1 MCGTVWPKDNR
12 GREKT
17 VLVRN
22 WSDDDGLQMDYG
34 EEQSQEDAEE
44 VERSR
49 GTNGE
54 KVLKRLRQ
62 SREGI
67 REGTRTGLRDQTG
80 GNTSFPSILVLHAW
94 GEPHEL
100 GAKSMCAGGKPT

>member
-1 MCGTVWPKDNR
+1 MWPKDNR

-49 GTNGE
+49 GTNAE

-67 REGTRTGLRDQTG
+67 KGRGHKDRTSRLDRR
-80 GNTSFPSILVLHAW
+80 
-94 GEPHEL
+94 
-100 GAKSMCAGGKPT
+100 

>member
-1 MCGTVWPKDNR
+1 M
-12 GREKT
+12 

-54 KVLKRLRQ
+54 VLKRLRQ

-67 REGTRTGLRDQTG
+67 KGKGHEDRTSRPDRR
-80 GNTSFPSILVLHAW
+80 
-94 GEPHEL
+94 
-100 GAKSMCAGGKPT
+100 